1 MGGHQRRGN
10 GRSGEEGGKES
21 EENIQVR
28 GRGGGRR
35 GEEGEARRMKI
46 INEKEER
53 RGEGGVQQRA
63 RGSWR
68 EVDVEANR
76 ARVRVRQAKI
86 LLKE

>member
-1 MGGHQRRGN
+1 
-10 GRSGEEGGKES
+10 
-21 EENIQVR
+21 
-28 GRGGGRR
+28 
-35 GEEGEARRMKI
+35 MKI

-53 RGEGGVQQRA
+53 RGGVQQRA